1 MPRKF
6 LLLVSVILLAVA
18 AGLGYR
24 VADGIWRDFYWTPK
38 ELALSPEQA
47 RTRVE
52 IYLADALVQSSTLSQ
67 PVRIRLNNVAEATRV
82 PLASA
87 AFCLG
92 AGLAFLVAGLASP
105 RSRR

>member
-1 MPRKF
+1 MSRKTLF
-6 LLLVSVILLAVA
+6 LVSAILLVVA

-24 VADGIWRDFYWTPK
+24 VADGLWRDFYWTPK
-38 ELALSPEQA
+38 ELALTPEQA

-52 IYLADALVQSSTLSQ
+52 IYLADELVQSSTLPQ
-67 PVRIRLNNVAEATRV
+67 PVRIRLNNAAEATRL

-87 AFCLG
+87 TLFLG
-92 AGLAFLVAGLASP
+92 AGIAFLVAGLASP